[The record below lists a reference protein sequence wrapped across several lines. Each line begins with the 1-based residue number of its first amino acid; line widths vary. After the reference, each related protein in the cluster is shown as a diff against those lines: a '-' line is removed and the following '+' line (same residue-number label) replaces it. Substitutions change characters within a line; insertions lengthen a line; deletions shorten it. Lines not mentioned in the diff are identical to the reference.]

1 MHDKFNSLQTFWLCR
16 HRFEKCSYMLGFDPT
31 VTRKLTILSTNPI
44 AIARNFLLAF
54 YNIRTTVVE
63 LFFVEHFVESKQ
75 KGIALEYYF
84 RLLQRHK
91 TICINKN
98 EIQFVSLLKTRQRL
112 NRFCQFWSWNIC
124 GTWKLREGL
133 KDKKTCDM
141 EFAGSAS

>member
-1 MHDKFNSLQTFWLCR
+1 MSILRLYRGSKSAAEKIAHDMFASCMINLIRCKPFDYVDTDLKNARTCSDSTLRLHESSRSYPLIQLPSLGIFYLHSITFGC
-16 HRFEKCSYMLGFDPT
+16 T
-31 VTRKLTILSTNPI
+31 
-44 AIARNFLLAF
+44 
-54 YNIRTTVVE
+54 TTVVE

-112 NRFCQFWSWNIC
+112 NRFCQF
-124 GTWKLREGL
+124 
-133 KDKKTCDM
+133 
-141 EFAGSAS
+141 